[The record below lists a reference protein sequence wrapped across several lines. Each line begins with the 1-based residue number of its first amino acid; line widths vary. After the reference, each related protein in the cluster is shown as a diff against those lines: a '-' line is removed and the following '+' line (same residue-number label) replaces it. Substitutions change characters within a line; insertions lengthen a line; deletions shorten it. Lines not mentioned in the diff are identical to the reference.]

1 MYTVAMTATDTDR
14 ERLIHEAFGTKKAQ
28 AEMEAYARTSRFL
41 AGATR
46 DLMMQY
52 PRKWV
57 VAYDEKICAIGDTL
71 DDVLNQLDE
80 KGIPRLGTAVR
91 FLDPHPPVWHV

>member
-1 MYTVAMTATDTDR
+1 MTTTDI
-14 ERLIHEAFGTKKAQ
+14 ERQRMLHEAFGTKKAW
-28 AEMEAYARTSRFL
+28 AEMDAFERTSRFL

-46 DLMMQY
+46 DLMKQY

-71 DDVLNQLDE
+71 DDVLKQLDE
-80 KGIPRLGTAVR
+80 KGIPRLGTAVE
-91 FLDPHPPVWHV
+91 FLDPSPPVRHV